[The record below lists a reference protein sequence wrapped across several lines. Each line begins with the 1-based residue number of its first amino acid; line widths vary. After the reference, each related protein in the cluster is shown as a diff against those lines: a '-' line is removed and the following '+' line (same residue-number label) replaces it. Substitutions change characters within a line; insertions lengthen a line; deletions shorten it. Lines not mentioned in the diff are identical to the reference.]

1 MTAVKSIDIRNNFN
15 TFCDKVFGGETLI
28 ISRPKNENVV
38 MISENEYNLLQKAK
52 RNTEY
57 LSMLDRSIEEAKSGN
72 IIVKS
77 LTENSFIPKYI
88 FKRRPLC
95 I

>member
-52 RNTEY
+52 RNAEY

-72 IIVKS
+72 IIVV
-77 LTENSFIPKYI
+77 L
-88 FKRRPLC
+88 
-95 I
+95 

>member
-52 RNTEY
+52 RNAEY

-77 LTENSFIPKYI
+77 LEDFD
-88 FKRRPLC
+88 
-95 I
+95 